1 MVEFYYSFFP
11 KNYKAKILQLV
22 VDIEK
27 LFTIEKVE
35 IIQDYQIVYN
45 EKYNLNLN
53 DKQWQK
59 LNQLIWT
66 QFRDGKCRL

>member
-11 KNYKAKILQLV
+11 KNYKAKILQLI

-27 LFTIEKVE
+27 LLTIEKVE